1 MTQEEEILI
10 RLGID
15 TTSMRAGTNA
25 ALDLQ
30 KKASLEYVG
39 FWESAMA
46 KKTAA
51 ESAANDKSIAAARAV
66 AKAKIEIAEAEAAR
80 IIAINEG
87 IAAAGAGGGG
97 FGGAGRTAQDVRDA
111 NGLERDAE
119 IIGGVGAGA
128 SDAAYA
134 FDKAGKLLGKIGE
147 DGKLIKG
154 VETAAE
160 GLVKVGHEA
169 GSLSTVMRESMV
181 IVREGLRGNWT
192 RMAGSF
198 TILIGAIGSV
208 VGVALAIVAAAD
220 AAFELLGGNGM
231 YRHIRD
237 FIKAKA
243 GEKES
248 GESLKKAEENTAEM
262 LRKRVEDLQRAGVIS
277 EKDATMYMGK
287 LKSGTNED
295 ISFVLGATNPLIKNQ
310 SAEDQVKTVEK
321 EKEIARIKEQ
331 ERKAEL
337 AAQRE
342 TMGHQEKMNSLTK
355 EWQDLR
361 LEMSKLDKDSVEY
374 AQKSVELHQLEK
386 QVAQERIEQAKEAA
400 ELQKEYDADEKDI
413 AKIQRKISQIDVQDA
428 LPTIE
433 DLAGKSYTDKL
444 NSDYGPAKW
453 KKVGRGRFARWVK
466 TGGEFDLSAGDGPFA
481 QAAQEAELAKK
492 QEQWDIIH
500 GNAQWQY
507 NPVTGENELI
517 GGQAL
522 EDRSR
527 RVAAENLLSR
537 AGLETP
543 EMKAAKMNQ
552 DIADINV
559 KIGALLDRASHD
571 GIVIKTN
578 A

>member
-128 SDAAYA
+128 SGAAYA

-262 LRKRVEDLQRAGVIS
+262 LRKRVEDLQRAGAIS

-295 ISFVLGATNPLIKNQ
+295 INFVLGATNPLIKNQ

-342 TMGHQEKMNSLTK
+342 LMGHQEKMNSLTK
-355 EWQDLR
+355 EWEDLR
-361 LEMSKLDKDSVEY
+361 DEIAKLDKDSVAY

-433 DLAGKSYTDKL
+433 DLAGKSYTDEL
-444 NSDYGPAKW
+444 NSAYGPAKW

-559 KIGALLDRASHD
+559 KIGVLLDRASHD